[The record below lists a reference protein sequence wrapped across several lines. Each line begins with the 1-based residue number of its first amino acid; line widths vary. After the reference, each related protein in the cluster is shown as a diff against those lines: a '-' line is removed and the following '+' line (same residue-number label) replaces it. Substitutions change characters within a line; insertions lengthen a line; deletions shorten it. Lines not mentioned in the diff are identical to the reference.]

1 MKILRTFLI
10 LSFFTTSLPIASDQ
24 NRLKYYEKALENYKD
39 KDHKKAIKNF
49 QKFIKEQPYQYEV
62 RNALFYLG
70 DSLLKEK
77 QYLKAL
83 SNFRILSKR
92 YPNSKYRKDVIFK
105 IGECYYL
112 LKITRRS
119 ERRLQEYL
127 KKSKIHN
134 INNFNHIDA
143 NMYLGLMAK
152 NRRNYKK
159 AIQNLQFSLQLLGK
173 REKKFGM
180 DEGMEE
186 RFENIYYELGLIYA
200 KHFKKNKIAYYYLK
214 KYVKSKEDIPKSLK
228 FLWRGLTLFHL
239 DRADGLPDKAI
250 SDIKVDGDDVWVS
263 TWGHGVVRFSRSAE
277 KFVPIRLPSSQ
288 VRSLYVDFDKV
299 YFATYDGIFIYN
311 KSSRKVTQIQ
321 AGENLFTLAQKVIK
335 DDRYI
340 YFSTLSTGV
349 VRYDT
354 IRNSTVVLDDK
365 SFLGS
370 RYIYALAADHRYLI
384 FGTLNKGVIIYEKK
398 GKKAVYLDKKHLGG
412 NNIKAILIDGRF
424 VWIGV
429 HKYGIYKYDLVQ
441 KKVYKMNW
449 KIPYPTTFMKREHE
463 IWIGNSG
470 NGIFLYDQK
479 KDALEQIR
487 AIEGLASNEI
497 HLIETE
503 GDYIWIG
510 YLDSGIDV
518 LYRPFED

>member
-1 MKILRTFLI
+1 MRVLRVFLVFHI
-10 LSFFTTSLPIASDQ
+10 FVIPPPAESGKD
-24 NRLKYYEKALENYKD
+24 RLKYYEKALEDHKAKN
-39 KDHKKAIKNF
+39 HKKAIKNF

-62 RNALFYLG
+62 RSALFYLG

-77 QYLKAL
+77 QYLEAL
-83 SNFRILSKR
+83 KNFRILSRR
-92 YPNSKYRKDVIFK
+92 YPNSRYRKEVIFK
-105 IGECYYL
+105 IGKCYYL

-119 ERRLQEYL
+119 EKYLQEYL
-127 KKSKIHN
+127 KKSRIPN
-134 INNFNHIDA
+134 MNNFDHIDA
-143 NMYLGLMAK
+143 NMYLGFMAK
-152 NRRNYKK
+152 NRRNYEK
-159 AIQNLQFSLQLLGK
+159 AIQYLQISLQLLGK
-173 REKKFGM
+173 KKNKHGM
-180 DEGMEE
+180 PEGMQE

-200 KHFKKNKIAYYYLK
+200 KHFKKNQIAYYYLK
-214 KYVKSKEDIPKSLK
+214 KYVKSKEDIPRSLK

-288 VRSLYVDFDKV
+288 VRSLYVDFDRA

-354 IRNSTVVLDDK
+354 IKKSTVILDAK

-370 RYIYALAADHRYLI
+370 RYIYALAADHRYLM
-384 FGTLNKGVIIYEKK
+384 FGTLDRGMIIYEKK
-398 GKKAVYLDKKHLGG
+398 GKKAVYLDKTHLGG

-429 HKYGIYKYDLVQ
+429 HKYGIYKYDLVR
-441 KKVYKMNW
+441 KKVYKMDW

-479 KDALEQIR
+479 KDALEHIR
-487 AIEGLASNEI
+487 AVEGLASNEI

-510 YLDSGIDV
+510 YLDSGIDI